1 MCGMSLLSHFYF
13 NGPLVTFMFG
23 GLSYSACASFT
34 EWFGVCVL
42 FGWYHAC
49 WFVCSC
55 VSVHVRTSAPSGEIG
70 PRAAGYHPMHRA
82 LINWLR
88 SGPEWAVNICLW
100 RITHPCSLMCVKT
113 GLFSWQRHSLSLLEM
128 QLGLHKIGPDQLVFH
143 LIALN
148 RFQTGSDLLDLLW
161 AFFERRKDPECRKQK
176 RSWSNTF
183 WSL

>member
-1 MCGMSLLSHFYF
+1 MECVACLCCHISILMVPLSLLCLEDWVTQPVRLFL
-13 NGPLVTFMFG
+13 NDLVSVCYLADTMRV
-23 GLSYSACASFT
+23 GL
-34 EWFGVCVL
+34 
-42 FGWYHAC
+42 
-49 WFVCSC
+49 C

-176 RSWSNTF
+176 RNWSNIF